1 MNKEFLDKYNLT
13 ESQKRFKQILE
24 YTFITKDINE
34 DGEDDEQAQ
43 NPGGGDDPMDMPD
56 VNQQLPT
63 PNQMG
68 NDGGGDAS
76 DMGGAQ
82 GGGQSPDGNMPD
94 MGAGND
100 DSSSESELG
109 DTLDLDDGGNDEEE
123 VDIEGGDD
131 EDEVD
136 VTDLTNA
143 QKETKDDVNNLSS
156 NFEELIDMIS
166 SLNDKLSQNDAKIED
181 LKSEFEKRNP
191 TEVERLNLRSQ
202 DSMPFNVKPKDYW
215 EEKSKDSNYKVE
227 FDNSVSTSDE
237 PMEYVITRGEIENIG
252 NEKEIAD
259 SFDVDDLD
267 GDEYNQD
274 LAKIFKL

>member
-34 DGEDDEQAQ
+34 DGEDDEQTQ
-43 NPGGGDDPMDMPD
+43 NSGDGDDPMDMPD

-63 PNQMG
+63 PNEMG
-68 NDGGGDAS
+68 NNAGGDDS
-76 DMGGAQ
+76 NI
-82 GGGQSPDGNMPD
+82 GGGQASDGNRSD

-109 DTLDLDDGGNDEEE
+109 DTLDLDDDGGNDDEEE
-123 VDIEGGDD
+123 IDIEGGDN

-143 QKETKDDVNNLSS
+143 QKETRYDVNNLSS

-166 SLNDKLSQNDAKIED
+166 SLNDKLSQNDVKIED
-181 LKSEFEKRNP
+181 LKREFEKRNP

-202 DSMPFNVKPKDYW
+202 DSMPFNVNPKDYW
-215 EEKSKDSNYKVE
+215 EEKSKDSNYKVD
-227 FDNSVSTSDE
+227 FDNSVSTSNE

-267 GDEYNQD
+267 SDEYNQD